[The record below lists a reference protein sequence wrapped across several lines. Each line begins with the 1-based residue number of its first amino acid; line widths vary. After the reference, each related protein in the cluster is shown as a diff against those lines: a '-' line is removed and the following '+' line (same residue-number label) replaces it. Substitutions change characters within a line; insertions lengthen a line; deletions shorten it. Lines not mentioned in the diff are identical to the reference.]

1 MSVADGTP
9 LAAQK
14 LERVLTN
21 DPGMGVIRHC
31 DAGYAHAQ
39 EVAIEKGV
47 HVPMMNG
54 VTGR

>member
-1 MSVADGTP
+1 
-9 LAAQK
+9 
-14 LERVLTN
+14 
-21 DPGMGVIRHC
+21 MGVIRQC